1 MLSGGKAKCSQFCT
15 TGMDGGMSIW
25 DVKVKLPLHALP
37 IFSLT
42 AVLGPGTD
50 GGGDGSFPD
59 LCGCVPSV
67 GIRTLPSFVL
77 GPRWVWGV
85 CRTVET
91 QPVHSLLAELGV
103 SLEGPED
110 QMSCGVPPSSQ
121 LLGKKERGWGG

>member
-1 MLSGGKAKCSQFCT
+1 
-15 TGMDGGMSIW
+15 MDGGMSIW

-37 IFSLT
+37 IFSL
-42 AVLGPGTD
+42 AVPWGLGRTV
-50 GGGDGSFPD
+50 GDHF
-59 LCGCVPSV
+59 LTYVVACPSV
-67 GIRTLPSFVL
+67 GIMTLPSVVL

-85 CRTVET
+85 CRTVEI

>member
-50 GGGDGSFPD
+50 GGGGMDHFLTYVVACPLLGLGLCLLLCWGQDG
-59 LCGCVPSV
+59 C
-67 GIRTLPSFVL
+67 
-77 GPRWVWGV
+77 
-85 CRTVET
+85 
-91 QPVHSLLAELGV
+91 GV
-103 SLEGPED
+103 SAEQWRPSLSILYLQSLESALKD
-110 QMSCGVPPSSQ
+110 
-121 LLGKKERGWGG
+121 LKIK